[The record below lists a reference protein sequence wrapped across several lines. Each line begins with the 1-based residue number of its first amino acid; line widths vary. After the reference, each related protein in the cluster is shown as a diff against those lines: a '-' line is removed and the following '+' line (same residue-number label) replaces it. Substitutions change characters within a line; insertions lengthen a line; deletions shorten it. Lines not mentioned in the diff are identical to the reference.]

1 MHFSLFRASLVLCCW
16 LTAAFAQIP
25 QQAPASGGIAGIVL
39 DANNFPVRRAIVTLS
54 TVETPPQDAVAW
66 TDANGRFS
74 FSYVPAGR
82 YQLRA
87 TKTDY
92 QPAVYGAETARVP
105 PGIIKLAAGESRTE
119 FILHLRGMS
128 SISGVVVDDDGDPL
142 AGVRIT
148 AMRLG
153 FRRQKRTLLGG
164 PGTVTDAS
172 GRYSMNV
179 FPGRY
184 VVVAARDYRPVLRI
198 NPEVDAGHAQQQYSY
213 GTQFY
218 PGTDRADSATIFNIQ
233 EAQEVPSIDFRL
245 VARPAVSLRGKVILP
260 LEVKSA
266 TTNVSISVTSE
277 GLEGRSNFGMGA
289 GPPDYTFRNDQLAS
303 GAYRLVAQA
312 SIEGRNYRG
321 VQSIDL
327 GPQGPTDVTIAL
339 EPGIDLS
346 GRVSV
351 EGPDAQKYSAS
362 FVSLVPGDRVV
373 SNGPLRA
380 GVNKDGSFKITGVPP
395 GVWDIDAGP
404 IPPGGYLKS
413 MRLGDQDVL
422 TEDMTIRPSTTEQLN
437 IVLSTRAAAFEG
449 DVTEGDQPA
458 RAVVLLAPEE
468 KFRHVLSFY
477 RLATADDR
485 GHFEI
490 KRATPGRYRLFAF
503 DEFDERSIQDPDF
516 LKPFESLG
524 VPVVLREGANG
535 AQKLSRILSGNPQ
548 LPSDVQQPQTAG
560 AALRVQQ

>member
-1 MHFSLFRASLVLCCW
+1 MHFSLFRASLGLCCW
-16 LTAAFAQIP
+16 MTAAFAQIP

-39 DANNFPVRRAIVTLS
+39 DANNVPVRRAIITLS
-54 TVETPPQDAVAW
+54 TIETPPQDAVAW

-87 TKTDY
+87 TKTGY

-105 PGIIKLAAGESRTE
+105 PGIIKLAVGESRTE

-142 AGVRIT
+142 GGVRVT
-148 AMRLG
+148 AMRPG
-153 FRRQKRTLLGG
+153 FRHQQRILVDA
-164 PGTVTDAS
+164 PGTPTDAS
-172 GRYSMNV
+172 GRYHLNV
-179 FPGRY
+179 LQPGKY
-184 VVVAARDYRPVLRI
+184 VVVAAHYRPVLRI
-198 NPEVDAGHAQQQYSY
+198 NPEVDAGQSPQQYSY
-213 GTQFY
+213 GSQFY
-218 PGTDRADSATIFNIQ
+218 PGTDRADSATILDVK
-233 EAQEVPSIDFRL
+233 EGQEVSSIDFRL
-245 VARPAVSLRGKVILP
+245 VARAAPSLKGKVVLP

-277 GLEGRSNFGMGA
+277 GLGGRPSFGMGA

-312 SIEGRNYRG
+312 SIEGRIYRG

-346 GRVSV
+346 GHVSI

-362 FVSLVPGDRVV
+362 FVSLVPGDGMV
-373 SNGPLRA
+373 SNEPLRA
-380 GVNKDGSFKITGVPP
+380 GVNKDGSFKIAGVPP

-449 DVTEGDQPA
+449 DVT
-458 RAVVLLAPEE
+458 
-468 KFRHVLSFY
+468 
-477 RLATADDR
+477 
-485 GHFEI
+485 
-490 KRATPGRYRLFAF
+490 
-503 DEFDERSIQDPDF
+503 
-516 LKPFESLG
+516 
-524 VPVVLREGANG
+524 
-535 AQKLSRILSGNPQ
+535 
-548 LPSDVQQPQTAG
+548 
-560 AALRVQQ
+560 

>member
-1 MHFSLFRASLVLCCW
+1 MHFSLFRASLGLCW
-16 LTAAFAQIP
+16 MTAAFGQISP
-25 QQAPASGGIAGIVL
+25 HAPASGGIAGIVL
-39 DANNFPVRRAIVTLS
+39 DANNVPVRRAIITLS

-87 TKTDY
+87 TKAGY

-105 PGIIKLAAGESRTE
+105 SGIIKLAAGESRTD
-119 FILHLRGMS
+119 FIFHLRGMS
-128 SISGVVVDDDGDPL
+128 SISGAVFDEDGDPF

-164 PGTVTDAS
+164 PGTTTDAN
-172 GRYSMNV
+172 GRFRLNV
-179 FPGRY
+179 FQPGRY
-184 VVVAARDYRPVLRI
+184 VVVAAHDYRLVFRI
-198 NPEVDAGHAQQQYSY
+198 NSEVDAGHAQQQYSY

-218 PGTDRADSATIFNIQ
+218 PGTDQADSATILNIQ
-233 EAQEVPSIDFRL
+233 EGQEVPSIDFRL

-260 LEVKSA
+260 SEVKSA
-266 TTNVSISVTSE
+266 ITNVSISVTSE
-277 GLEGRSNFGMGA
+277 GLDSNFGMGA
-289 GPPDYTFRNDQLAS
+289 SPPDYTFRNDQLAS

-327 GPQGPTDVTIAL
+327 GPQGPAEVTIAL

-346 GRVSV
+346 GRVWV

-362 FVSLVPGDRVV
+362 FVSLVPGDGMLW
-373 SNGPLRA
+373 NGQPLRA
-380 GVNKDGSFKITGVPP
+380 GVNKDGSFKIAGVPP
-395 GVWDIDAGP
+395 GVWDINAGP

-422 TEDMTIRPSTTEQLN
+422 TEDMTIQPSTAEQLN

-490 KRATPGRYRLFAF
+490 KRAAPGRYRLFAF

-516 LKPFESLG
+516 LKPFESRG
-524 VPVVLREGANG
+524 VPVVLREGAND

-548 LPSDVQQPQTAG
+548 LPSDVHQSQTAG
-560 AALRVQQ
+560 AVRGVQQ